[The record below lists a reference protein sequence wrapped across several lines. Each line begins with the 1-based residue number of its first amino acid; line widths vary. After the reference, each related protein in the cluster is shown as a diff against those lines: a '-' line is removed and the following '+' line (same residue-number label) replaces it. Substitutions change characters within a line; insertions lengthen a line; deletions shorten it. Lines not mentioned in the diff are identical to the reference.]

1 MDQAQVQ
8 AMIDAAVAA
17 AAVNFRQ
24 ELMVAENNLVNAQ
37 NQINILTANQA
48 AARPPP
54 APPVTFA
61 YTPGT
66 SGPAAALLNYSTT
79 NGAKIQRA
87 AIEKLTVEYSLDK
100 EHLYDFLE
108 ATGTAPY
115 SKSHKTELP

>member
-48 AARPPP
+48 AARP
-54 APPVTFA
+54 A
-61 YTPGT
+61 T
-66 SGPAAALLNYSTT
+66 SSTSNICLHPWNVRTGSSIIKLLNHKWCQDSTSCHREVDCR
-79 NGAKIQRA
+79 IQ
-87 AIEKLTVEYSLDK
+87 S
-100 EHLYDFLE
+100 
-108 ATGTAPY
+108 
-115 SKSHKTELP
+115 